1 MRMDTTLNIAFLAER
16 SSRPLSDT
24 ARMRT
29 VFTQNYPGVW
39 RFLRRMGIAS
49 DRADDAAQ
57 NVFLVALEAL
67 PRITEGSERAF
78 LFSTAVRVAYATRRK
93 FSREELSDVVDA
105 SQSSMPAPDQLADQ
119 KRAREI
125 LDAIVDRMNVDVR
138 TVFVL
143 AEFEQFK
150 VPEIADLLG
159 IPLGTAASRL
169 RRGRDQFREEVA
181 RAMGGDHG

>member
-1 MRMDTTLNIAFLAER
+1 MDTTLSVGFLAER
-16 SSRPLSDT
+16 SSRLLSET
-24 ARMRT
+24 ARMRN
-29 VFTQNYPGVW
+29 VFAQNYAGIW
-39 RFLRRMGIAS
+39 RFLRRMGVAA

-57 NVFLVALEAL
+57 NVFLVALEAF
-67 PRITEGSERAF
+67 PRIAQGSERAF
-78 LFSTAVRVAYATRRK
+78 LFSTAIRVAYALNRK
-93 FSREELSDVVDA
+93 SAREVLSEALDA
-105 SQSSMPAPDQLADQ
+105 GQSSMPAPDQLTDQ

-125 LDAIVDRMNVDVR
+125 LDAIVDRLSVDVR

-169 RRGRDQFREEVA
+169 RRGRDQFRTEA
-181 RAMGGDHG
+181 SRAFGGDNG